1 MAGFNQESYTYHEV
15 KSARW
20 DMINDNLP
28 SLSQGTG
35 AYENKEAFSEHCCP
49 EKIRQNS
56 YY

>member
-35 AYENKEAFSEHCCP
+35 AYENKEAFLNIEYVDCF
-49 EKIRQNS
+49 IV
-56 YY
+56 